1 MSDPNKDR
9 NTGTVPPQDGDA
21 PQPGSL
27 DVSPEELRK
36 DAQEAEAEYEAVV
49 RSFDTDNLIGR
60 LAYAIGIALALYH
73 IWVNSFGRL
82 DTLWLTGIHFA
93 GFGFLCALRYPL
105 YKAKT
110 EAGEKIVLA
119 IDLVIGAVVAI
130 STLWLLYDV
139 QDIFDRGRMQGIQT
153 VLALIVM
160 AGAIEFTR
168 RATGLIIPI
177 LILVALT
184 YVVWWGPAV
193 TGVLRFSGLSP
204 DTLYFR
210 SILADEGMFGSIALI
225 SATYVYLFIIFGAFL
240 VRSGAGMFIVDLAR
254 AMAGRFVGGPGFV
267 AVFASALTGTTS
279 GSAVANTVSTGV
291 ITIPLMKRAGFPGRF
306 AAAVESAASTG
317 GMIMPPI
324 MGAGAF
330 VMATFTQIS
339 YLTIVAVSFL
349 PAIVYFLS
357 VAFFVR
363 INAKKYNLQ
372 AMDDDAPTAWEVLK
386 KGGPSFLIPIF
397 TLIGL
402 LVVGY
407 TPTYA
412 AGFAIAACVVASW
425 FTPNKMGPKAI
436 LDALALGST
445 NMIMTAVLLVA
456 VGLIINVV
464 AMTGIGN
471 TISLMIAQWSGNNL
485 LIALV
490 LVALASL
497 VLGMGLPVTA
507 SYIVLATLSAPALH
521 LLIQNNALIDAMV
534 AGLVPETT
542 RIIFSLVDPGAIAA
556 LAEPMSRDAAL
567 ALVNAAPPEIL
578 SQVYPQVLDAHLIT
592 MALLSAHLIIFWL
605 SLDSNVTPPVC
616 ITAFAAAAIAKT
628 PPMRTGLEAWKV
640 AKGLYL
646 LPVLFAYTNFIGGD
660 TWEVIHIFVI
670 AVIGV
675 YALGSA
681 IEGHM
686 EAPLNWVTRIAL
698 FGFGVALLWPN
709 TPIAEAIGAVGV
721 ISIIIWNFRTDW
733 RMQREKREARAAS
746 HKTTVPA

>member
-1 MSDPNKDR
+1 MSDTRKDR
-9 NTGTVPPQDGDA
+9 EAGAERPDNDTPPE
-21 PQPGSL
+21 SL
-27 DVSPEELRK
+27 AVSPDELRK
-36 DAQEAEAEYEAVV
+36 ESSEAEAEYEAIV
-49 RSFDTDNLIGR
+49 RSFDTNTLLGKV
-60 LAYAIGIALALYH
+60 AYTVGVALALYH
-73 IWVNSFGRL
+73 IWMSTFGQL
-82 DTLWLTGIHFA
+82 NTLWLTGIHFA

-105 YKAKT
+105 YNAKS
-110 EAGEKIVLA
+110 EGAEKVILG
-119 IDLVIGAVVAI
+119 IDVVIGIVVAV

-139 QDIFDRGRMQGIQT
+139 QDVFDRGQMQGHQT

-160 AGAIEFTR
+160 AGSIEYTR
-168 RATGLIIPI
+168 RATGFIIPI

-184 YVVWWGPAV
+184 YVVWWGPLIG
-193 TGVLRFSGLSP
+193 GVLRFGGLTT

-240 VRSGAGMFIVDLAR
+240 VRSGAGVFIVDLAR

-291 ITIPLMKRAGFPGRF
+291 ITIPLMKRAGFPPRF

-363 INAKKYNLQ
+363 INAKKHNLQ
-372 AMDDDAPTAWEVLK
+372 AIDDDAPSAWEVLT

-402 LVVGY
+402 LVIGY

-425 FTPNKMGPKAI
+425 FTPNRMGPKAI

-485 LIALV
+485 MIAL
-490 LVALASL
+490 LLIALASL
-497 VLGMGLPVTA
+497 ILGMGLPVTA

-521 LLIQNNALIDAMV
+521 LLIQNNYLIEVMV
-534 AGLVPETT
+534 SGQIPEAS
-542 RIIFSLVDPGAIAA
+542 RVIFSLVDPGAMTA
-556 LAEPMSRDAAL
+556 LAEPMSRGAAL

-578 SQVYPQVLDAHLIT
+578 SQVYPQALDPNVIT
-592 MALLSAHLIIFWL
+592 MSLLSAHLIIFWL

-646 LPVLFAYTNFIGGD
+646 LPILFAYTNFIGGEY
-660 TWEVIHIFVI
+660 WEVMHIFVI

-675 YALGSA
+675 YALSCA

-686 EAPLNWVTRIAL
+686 EAPLNWLFRIAL

-709 TPIAEAIGAVGV
+709 TPIAEVIGALGV
-721 ISIIIWNFRTDW
+721 FSIVIWNYRTDW
-733 RMQREKREARAAS
+733 RMQRERKQVRADAAAEASTA
-746 HKTTVPA
+746 